1 VADISFKESSQ
12 TGTTKFFYTVATTT
26 KDYIE
31 PYIPDEGILF
41 REGAFIDLPS
51 GSVVS
56 ATVYYG

>member
-1 VADISFKESSQ
+1 M
-12 TGTTKFFYTVATTT
+12 ATTT